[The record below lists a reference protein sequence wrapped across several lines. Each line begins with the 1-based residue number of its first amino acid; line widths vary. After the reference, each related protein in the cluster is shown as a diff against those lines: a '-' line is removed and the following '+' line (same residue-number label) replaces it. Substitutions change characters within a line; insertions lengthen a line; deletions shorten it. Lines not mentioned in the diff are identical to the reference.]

1 MKLVINL
8 FIFIAVVFAT
18 AGIYAVTNYSTKELA
33 ANEAIQKWGYLK
45 FDSKQFKSGD
55 HTMKSKMASDLLNN
69 NPYSGKPVSAVWEDL
84 GYHDGHFKND
94 VVPAYILN
102 EDENDVWQLVFL
114 LDENRIVTKT
124 AIYKN
129 CCEK

>member
-1 MKLVINL
+1 MKLKNN
-8 FIFIAVVFAT
+8 FYIFFAIVFT
-18 AGIYAVTNYSTKELA
+18 AAGLYAVTSFSTKHLS
-33 ANEAIQKWGYLK
+33 ANEAIKKWGYLK

-55 HTMKSKMASDLLNN
+55 YLTKSKMASDLLNN
-69 NPYSGKPVSAVWEDL
+69 NLYEGKSVSDVWEGL

-114 LDENRIVTKT
+114 VDENRIVTKT

>member
-1 MKLVINL
+1 MKFINKL
-8 FIFIAVVFAT
+8 FIFFVIVFTT
-18 AGIYAVTNYSTKELA
+18 AGIYAVTNFSTKELT
-33 ANEAIQKWGYLK
+33 ANEAIQKWGYIK

-55 HTMKSKMASDLLNN
+55 YIIKSKMCSDLLNN
-69 NPYSGKPVSAVWEDL
+69 NPYLGKSVSAVWEDL

-102 EDENDVWQLVFL
+102 EEENDVWQLVFL
-114 LDENRIVTKT
+114 LDENRLVTKT
-124 AIYKN
+124 VIYKN

>member
-1 MKLVINL
+1 MRLLNKL
-8 FIFIAVVFAT
+8 FIFLIIIFAT
-18 AGIYAVTNYSTKELA
+18 AGIFAVTNYSTKQLSA
-33 ANEAIQKWGYLK
+33 IEAEKKWGFLK

-55 HTMKSKMASDLLNN
+55 FSIKSKMSSDLLKN
-69 NPYSGKPVSAVWEDL
+69 NPYVGKPVSIVWEDL

-114 LDENRIVTKT
+114 LDENRIVTKSS
-124 AIYKN
+124 IYKN
-129 CCEK
+129 CCDK